1 MIYWET
7 RPTGNAPIQ
16 ATGRYLGYYFY
27 FSGKHSILKIQFA
40 VSKDAWM
47 DKVILKEY
55 DKFLPMAGWI
65 SKRKAKWFIYKSCFK
80 FLLNR

>member
-7 RPTGNAPIQ
+7 KLTGNAPIQ

-27 FSGKHSILKIQFA
+27 FSAKHSVCTTQFS
-40 VSKDAWM
+40 VSKEAWM
-47 DKVILKEY
+47 DKVIFKEY
-55 DKFLPMAGWI
+55 HKFVPNAGYI
-65 SKRKAKWFIYKSCFK
+65 SKARAKWFIYKSCFK

>member
-7 RPTGNAPIQ
+7 RLTGNAPIQ

-27 FSGKHSILKIQFA
+27 FTAKHSVCKIQFA
-40 VSKDAWM
+40 VSKEAFM
-47 DKVILKEY
+47 DNVIFKEY
-55 DKFLPMAGWI
+55 DKFVKYAGWI

-80 FLLNR
+80 FLLNK